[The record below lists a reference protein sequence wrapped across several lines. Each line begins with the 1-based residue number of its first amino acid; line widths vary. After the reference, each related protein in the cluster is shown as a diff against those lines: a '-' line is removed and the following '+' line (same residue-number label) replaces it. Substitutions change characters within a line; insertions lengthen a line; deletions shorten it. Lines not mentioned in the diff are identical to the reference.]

1 MLTRSFLRAVVGKLQ
16 SLILKLRLVPGSR
29 EITYLKYAL
38 KMQKIASS
46 AHLPVPKST
55 KRCIKRDEALTD
67 LPHLLTLKVNTH
79 ANSFRTRKTK
89 RPRAILKGALLRR
102 RLRAGKN

>member
-67 LPHLLTLKVNTH
+67 LPHLLTLKST
-79 ANSFRTRKTK
+79 RTQTRSEQEK
-89 RPRAILKGALLRR
+89 RSARALS
-102 RLRAGKN
+102 